1 MARADVTLGPLDAP
15 AADALATWTP
25 RVAAAVGFPPLASE
39 DAVRGLA
46 RETDLRVWRIDVAG
60 EDQPA
65 GVVLAREPR
74 NGDAQIL
81 FVALR
86 PELCRRGLGHRAAL
100 LAEERLAAA
109 GARRVLAAVSAR
121 HGLSVYFW
129 LRLGYRPLL
138 SSAWPACD
146 VPDAGWMARAL
157 D

>member
-1 MARADVTLGPLDAP
+1 MARPGVALSPLDAA
-15 AADALATWTP
+15 AADALAIWTP
-25 RVAAAVGFPPLASE
+25 RVAAAVGFPALASA

-46 RETDLRVWRIDVAG
+46 GATGLRVWRIDVAG
-60 EDQPA
+60 EEEPA
-65 GVVLAREPR
+65 GVVLARDPR
-74 NGDAQIL
+74 DGDAQIL

-86 PELCRRGLGHRAAL
+86 PDLCRRGLGHRAAL

-146 VPDAGWMARAL
+146 APDAGWMARAL
-157 D
+157 N

>member
-1 MARADVTLGPLDAP
+1 MARPDVALRHLDAP
-15 AADALATWTP
+15 AADALATWVP
-25 RVAAAVGFPPLASE
+25 HVAAAVGFPPLASE

-46 RETDLRVWRIDVAG
+46 KETGLRVWRIDVTG
-60 EDQPA
+60 EDGPA
-65 GVVLAREPR
+65 GVVLARDPR
-74 NGDAQIL
+74 DGDAQIL

-86 PELCRRGLGHRAAL
+86 SDLCRRGLGHRAAL
-100 LAEERLAAA
+100 LAEGRLAAA

-138 SSAWPACD
+138 SSAWPPCD
-146 VPDAGWMARAL
+146 VADAGWMARAL